1 MEKKMVEEL
10 QKVVNNIKSAQQDKD
25 ADMERFYQDEFRTL
39 THFVEQVT
47 GKKIM
52 VSKWEVSLG

>member
-39 THFVEQVT
+39 TYFVEQVT
-47 GKKIM
+47 GKRIT

>member
-25 ADMERFYQDEFRTL
+25 ADMERLYQDEFRTL
-39 THFVEQVT
+39 TYFVEQVT
-47 GKKIM
+47 GKRIM
-52 VSKWEVSLG
+52 VSKWKVSLG